1 MCGPGQ
7 DSDISFGFWLRKPL
21 GWTQL
26 GEWLL
31 YFMQF
36 AKVVVNMVEVK
47 EARHL
52 PEL

>member
-1 MCGPGQ
+1 MCGLGQ
-7 DSDISFGFWLRKPL
+7 DSDISFGSVNHL

-26 GEWLL
+26 RERLL

-36 AKVVVNMVEVK
+36 AKLVVNMLEVN

-52 PEL
+52 AEL

>member
-7 DSDISFGFWLRKPL
+7 DSDISFGSVNHL
-21 GWTQL
+21 GWTYL

-31 YFMQF
+31 YFMQL
-36 AKVVVNMVEVK
+36 AKLVVNMVEVK

-52 PEL
+52 AEL